1 MEFLFLLGFGMN
13 AYFDT
18 LKYLM
23 QMMIFITIFTIP
35 TMSIYAKYGAVKQE
49 SLDPFTVLSLGN
61 MGIFNLIL
69 YTYRW
74 S

>member
-23 QMMIFITIFTIP
+23 QMMIFITIFSIP

-61 MGIFNLIL
+61 MGILKLNL
-69 YTYRW
+69 Y
-74 S
+74 

>member
-1 MEFLFLLGFGMN
+1 MICLGFGMN

-23 QMMIFITIFTIP
+23 QMMMFITLFCIP

-61 MGIFNLIL
+61 MGNTI
-69 YTYRW
+69 
-74 S
+74 